1 MLADVTCVVL
11 RNKSKMKQ
19 QREYQGEKPAHNE
32 AVLRK
37 RGSTS
42 SDKVLQNSKFVARG
56 KCSEAPPT
64 QSRQHVIAN
73 GRKTLVYVITSTLRF
88 FYFFC

>member
-1 MLADVTCVVL
+1 MLLMLADVTCVVL

-64 QSRQHVIAN
+64 QSRQHVTN
-73 GRKTLVYVITSTLRF
+73 KRRKRQ
-88 FYFFC
+88 CH

>member
-1 MLADVTCVVL
+1 MLLMLADVTCVVL

-64 QSRQHVIAN
+64 QSRQHVV
-73 GRKTLVYVITSTLRF
+73 GKPDEQSR
-88 FYFFC
+88 